1 MLYNYLCGGRGT
13 PKQMCYSQQQTT
25 VLLCSVSRKVGF
37 AADYDFTGSST
48 TTLQGG
54 FLLETPNMKGQL
66 LSSTEKSITSQQLLV
81 MVNEARSLCGEK
93 AVRNND
99 FVARVKDELE
109 GEHYETFVV
118 QKSNDTQSENITMS
132 MKQALRV
139 AARESKAVRRS
150 LVDKL
155 EDMQAAAV
163 PALPTSFAEA
173 LRLAADLEEQ
183 KQQLTAQ
190 IAADAP
196 KVDFAERVG
205 ASSGI
210 LIGQFGKALGIGQNK
225 LFTWLRANG
234 YLISTAGTRYNT
246 PYQKYV
252 ERGYFDLTER
262 PYDANGEI
270 RINFTTHITGK
281 GQLHITERL
290 KECGMIKGDN

>member
-1 MLYNYLCGGRGT
+1 MNNLI
-13 PKQMCYSQQQTT
+13 
-25 VLLCSVSRKVGF
+25 VSGS
-37 AADYDFTGSST
+37 TG
-48 TTLQGG
+48 
-54 FLLETPNMKGQL
+54 
-66 LSSTEKSITSQQLLV
+66 KSITSQQLLG

-99 FVARVKDELE
+99 FVARIKDELE
-109 GEHYETFVV
+109 GETYEIFVG
-118 QKSNDTQSENITMS
+118 QKNGADIEIITLTMN
-132 MKQALRV
+132 QALRV

-150 LVDKL
+150 LVGKL
-155 EDMQAAAV
+155 EEMQAAAA
-163 PALPTSFAEA
+163 PALPNSFAEA

-183 KQQLTAQ
+183 KQLLTAQ

-210 LIGQFGKALGIGQNK
+210 LIGQFGKAVGIGQNK